1 MTREIFSRNECKIKI
16 YVVDEKCYVY
26 IEYYSATRLV
36 DEKCY
41 VYIEYYSATRLVVQ
55 TGRFKRALEIIV
67 LKASCLEYSFKVVC
81 LNVLITDKDKMNTFN
96 YELAEML

>member
-36 DEKCY
+36 
-41 VYIEYYSATRLVVQ
+41 VQ
-55 TGRFKRALEIIV
+55 TGRSKSTRIIV
-67 LKASCLEYSFKVVC
+67 
-81 LNVLITDKDKMNTFN
+81 
-96 YELAEML
+96 